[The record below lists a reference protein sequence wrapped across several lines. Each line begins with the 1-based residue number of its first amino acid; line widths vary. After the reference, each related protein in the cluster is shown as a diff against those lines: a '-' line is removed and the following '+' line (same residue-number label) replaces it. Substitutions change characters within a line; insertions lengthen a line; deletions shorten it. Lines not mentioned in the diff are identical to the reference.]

1 MRTSA
6 NLSTIAF
13 LLIILS
19 LVAGCATVEESP
31 KILSIEHRGEYE
43 GVLVS
48 STYTSAKTAGYEE
61 TFIEGPEKADEL
73 IDRLNGEELIQ
84 ASEAELQE
92 RADLL
97 EQPGSYRMML
107 YNMPAADR
115 MDDHMYLI
123 HFYKDGTIQVD
134 QEGITYFL
142 YNPPE
147 DLFSQLKQQ
156 WNISF

>member
-13 LLIILS
+13 LWIIIS
-19 LVAGCATVEESP
+19 LLAGCATVGESP
-31 KILSIEHRGEYE
+31 ETLVMEHREEYE

-107 YNMPAADR
+107 YNMPAANRTDE
-115 MDDHMYLI
+115 HMYLI

-147 DLFSQLKQQ
+147 DLLAQLKQQ

>member
-1 MRTSA
+1 MKASA
-6 NLSTIAF
+6 ALSIMASLLTVIA
-13 LLIILS
+13 IL
-19 LVAGCATVEESP
+19 AGCGTVRESP
-31 KILSIEHRGEYE
+31 ETLAIEHRGDYE

-73 IDRLNGEELIQ
+73 IDLLNGTELVQ
-84 ASEAELQE
+84 ASEAELQDRE
-92 RADLL
+92 DLH

-115 MDDHMYLI
+115 MDDHTYLI

-142 YNPPE
+142 HNPPE
-147 DLFSQLKQQ
+147 DMLSQLKQQ

>member
-1 MRTSA
+1 MRSSA
-6 NLSTIAF
+6 NLLTVPFIVILIF
-13 LLIILS
+13 LLG
-19 LVAGCATVEESP
+19 ACANDDGPETLE
-31 KILSIEHRGEYE
+31 IEHRGGYE

-48 STYTSAKTAGYEE
+48 STYSSGQTAGYEE

-73 IDRLNGEELIQ
+73 IDRLNGTELIQ

-92 RADLL
+92 SEELL

-115 MDDHMYLI
+115 MDDPTYLI
-123 HFYKDGTIQVD
+123 HFYKDGTIQVN
-134 QEGITYFL
+134 QEGVTYFL
-142 YNPPE
+142 YDAPE
-147 DLFSQLKQQ
+147 NLLEQLKQQ

>member
-1 MRTSA
+1 MRSSA
-6 NLSTIAF
+6 NLLTVPFIVILIF
-13 LLIILS
+13 LLGACTNDDGPETL
-19 LVAGCATVEESP
+19 E
-31 KILSIEHRGEYE
+31 IEHRGGYE

-48 STYTSAKTAGYEE
+48 STYSSGQTAGYEE

-73 IDRLNGEELIQ
+73 IDRLNGTELIQ

-92 RADLL
+92 SEELL

-115 MDDHMYLI
+115 MDDPTYLI
-123 HFYKDGTIQVD
+123 HFYKDGTIQVN
-134 QEGITYFL
+134 QEGVTYFL
-142 YNPPE
+142 YDAPE
-147 DLFSQLKQQ
+147 NLLEQLKQQ

>member
-1 MRTSA
+1 MRSST
-6 NLSTIAF
+6 NLLTVPFIVILIF
-13 LLIILS
+13 LLG
-19 LVAGCATVEESP
+19 ACANDDGPETLE
-31 KILSIEHRGEYE
+31 IEHRGGYE

-48 STYTSAKTAGYEE
+48 STYSSGQTAGYEE

-73 IDRLNGEELIQ
+73 IDRLNGTELIQ

-92 RADLL
+92 SEELL

-115 MDDHMYLI
+115 MDDPTYLI
-123 HFYKDGTIQVD
+123 HFYKDGTIQVN
-134 QEGITYFL
+134 QEGVTYFL
-142 YNPPE
+142 YDAPE
-147 DLFSQLKQQ
+147 NLLEQLKQQ

>member
-1 MRTSA
+1 MTTSA

-13 LLIILS
+13 LWIIIS
-19 LVAGCATVEESP
+19 LLAGCATVGESP
-31 KILSIEHRGEYE
+31 ETLAIEHRGEYE

-107 YNMPAADR
+107 YNMPAANRTDE
-115 MDDHMYLI
+115 HMYLI

-134 QEGITYFL
+134 QEGITYFVC
-142 YNPPE
+142 NPPE
-147 DLFSQLKQQ
+147 DLLSQLKQQ
-156 WNISF
+156 WNIGL

>member
-1 MRTSA
+1 MRSLAKLVTVPF
-6 NLSTIAF
+6 I
-13 LLIILS
+13 LILLS
-19 LVAGCATVEESP
+19 LLAACAKDDGPET
-31 KILSIEHRGEYE
+31 LTIEHRGGYE

-48 STYTSAKTAGYEE
+48 STYSSGQTAGYEE

-73 IDRLNGEELIQ
+73 IDRLNGTELIQ

-92 RADLL
+92 SEELL

-115 MDDHMYLI
+115 MGDPTYLI
-123 HFYKDGTIQVD
+123 HFYKDGTIQVH
-134 QEGITYFL
+134 QEGVTYFL
-142 YNPPE
+142 YDAPE
-147 DLFSQLKQQ
+147 NLLEQLKQQ

>member
-13 LLIILS
+13 LWIIIS
-19 LVAGCATVEESP
+19 LLAGCATVGESP
-31 KILSIEHRGEYE
+31 ETLAIEHRGEYE

-73 IDRLNGEELIQ
+73 IDRLNGEELVQ
-84 ASEAELQE
+84 ASEEELQE

-107 YNMPAADR
+107 YNMPAANRTDE
-115 MDDHMYLI
+115 HMYLI

-134 QEGITYFL
+134 QEGITYFV
-142 YNPPE
+142 YDPPE
-147 DLFSQLKQQ
+147 DLLSQLKQQ

>member
-6 NLSTIAF
+6 KLSTMAF
-13 LLIILS
+13 LWIIIS
-19 LVAGCATVEESP
+19 LLAGCATVGESP
-31 KILSIEHRGEYE
+31 ETLAIENRGEYE

-48 STYTSAKTAGYEE
+48 STYSSGQTAGYEE

-73 IDRLNGEELIQ
+73 IDRLNGKELIQ
-84 ASEAELQE
+84 ASEAELQD
-92 RADLL
+92 RAEQL

-134 QEGITYFL
+134 QEGVTYFL
-142 YNPPE
+142 CDAPE
-147 DLFSQLKQQ
+147 DLLSQLKQQ

>member
-1 MRTSA
+1 MTTSA

-13 LLIILS
+13 LWIIIS
-19 LVAGCATVEESP
+19 LLAGCATVGESP
-31 KILSIEHRGEYE
+31 ETLAIEHRGEYE

-107 YNMPAADR
+107 YNMPAANRTDE
-115 MDDHMYLI
+115 HMYLI
-123 HFYKDGTIQVD
+123 HFYKDGTIQVY
-134 QEGITYFL
+134 QEGKSYFIADPPKDLLSKLKSDWEITF
-142 YNPPE
+142 
-147 DLFSQLKQQ
+147 
-156 WNISF
+156 

>member
-1 MRTSA
+1 MTTSA

-13 LLIILS
+13 LWIIIFL
-19 LVAGCATVEESP
+19 LAGCGTVGESP
-31 KILSIEHRGEYE
+31 EILAIDHRGEYE

-48 STYTSAKTAGYEE
+48 STYTSTQTAGYEE

-84 ASEAELQE
+84 ATEAELQE

-97 EQPGSYRMML
+97 EQPGNYRMLL
-107 YNMPAADR
+107 YNTPGVGNENQ
-115 MDDHMYLI
+115 HMYLI
-123 HFYKDGTIQVD
+123 LFYKDGMIQVD
-134 QEGITYFL
+134 QEGVTYFL

-147 DLFSQLKQQ
+147 DLLSQLKQQ

>member
-1 MRTSA
+1 MTTSA

-13 LLIILS
+13 LWIIIS
-19 LVAGCATVEESP
+19 LLAGCATVGESP
-31 KILSIEHRGEYE
+31 ETLAIEHRGEYE

-107 YNMPAADR
+107 YNMPAANRTDE
-115 MDDHMYLI
+115 HMYLI

-147 DLFSQLKQQ
+147 DLLAQLKQQ